1 MELVELDVKL
11 RQCHSNI
18 KLPPLPISPDTL
30 PPPPK
35 RKSTFLNTLS
45 RLASPTSTKHQRRPT
60 NPNVNLPLLASP
72 LSVVQGLPPIS
83 TTTSLALSY
92 HDKNDPSG
100 ALGGDSPLQSPE
112 MGDSQSSFQG
122 SVPTSAVTAT
132 ENAGAIDVLPQAPP
146 TPSAKSTA
154 LAAYLTTISN
164 IPCVRAD
171 RVWKRFVR
179 VRTDDLE
186 SVRVERAI
194 KRVRSDL
201 AAHVSVVP
209 SKDKE
214 NVKAAD
220 GCDGVLEGYGEKH
233 EGYEDDEHM
242 PPNVKKETEDDT
254 KLEINQE
261 NKEQDLGHPTKEIN
275 ATESTLIQENI
286 DERGPS
292 IAEGQ
297 DGRDPSINIGTE
309 VPADRVIGE
318 EAGQISTPLASE
330 VPSRIPRS
338 HSAEP
343 DKSHRF
349 SRSFASSVP
358 SQSGAESQTG
368 DDSSS
373 SAAAAILMGG
383 GRHRENRKKRR
394 SHSRAAKEPKEPKK
408 SLRKVCVDDFEMTR
422 VLGKGCAG
430 KVLLVR
436 QKSTAELF
444 ALKAI
449 TKRHV
454 LAHQELQHTLTE
466 QAVLKRMAA
475 ENRDPFV
482 VKLWWSFHDK
492 DNLFLVMVCLSK

>member
-1 MELVELDVKL
+1 M
-11 RQCHSNI
+11 S
-18 KLPPLPISPDTL
+18 
-30 PPPPK
+30 
-35 RKSTFLNTLS
+35 
-45 RLASPTSTKHQRRPT
+45 
-60 NPNVNLPLLASP
+60 
-72 LSVVQGLPPIS
+72 
-83 TTTSLALSY
+83 
-92 HDKNDPSG
+92 
-100 ALGGDSPLQSPE
+100 
-112 MGDSQSSFQG
+112 DSQSNLQG
-122 SVPTSAVTAT
+122 SVSSSAVTAT
-132 ENAGAIDVLPQAPP
+132 EYAGAIDVPPQAPP

-164 IPCVRAD
+164 IPRVRAD

-201 AAHVSVVP
+201 AAHVGVVS

-214 NVKAAD
+214 NVKAAEVCE
-220 GCDGVLEGYGEKH
+220 GVGVLEGYGEKH
-233 EGYEDDEHM
+233 EKYEDEHM
-242 PPNVKKETEDDT
+242 TPDSEKETEDET

-261 NKEQDLGHPTKEIN
+261 KEEQDLGHPTKETN
-275 ATESTLIQENI
+275 ATESTLTQENI
-286 DERGPS
+286 NEKGAS
-292 IAEGQ
+292 ITESEEIE
-297 DGRDPSINIGTE
+297 DGRDPSINSGAE
-309 VPADRVIGE
+309 VPADRVIGD
-318 EAGQISTPLASE
+318 EAGQLTTPFVSE

-383 GRHRENRKKRR
+383 GKHRGNRKKRR
-394 SHSRAAKEPKEPKK
+394 SHSRVAKEPKEPKK

-492 DNLFLVMVCLSK
+492 DNLFLVMVCCCLLL